1 VSALDRL
8 STISTG
14 QHTARGATKEKSSK
28 LAELKAKRKA
38 KDERKRVCFVP
49 VHTTNQCSPSS
60 FKHSSPKRDR
70 SSSPM
75 DMEISDGE
83 SEDGQITK
91 FEQEE
96 EKVGRIFDKRSS
108 DSEPVTH
115 EDVEKCRLTRDLLAK
130 HALAPWYEDYVK
142 GSLFVGCH
150 ETSHS

>member
-1 VSALDRL
+1 
-8 STISTG
+8 
-14 QHTARGATKEKSSK
+14 
-28 LAELKAKRKA
+28 
-38 KDERKRVCFVP
+38 
-49 VHTTNQCSPSS
+49 
-60 FKHSSPKRDR
+60 
-70 SSSPM
+70 M

-142 GSLFVGCH
+142 GSFFVGCH